1 MNLSRKTLLYTL
13 LISFLILVFFVGYLV
28 FLLPGLYVDHLNR
41 RHMDQFQ
48 DLHLDFVSRESYA
61 GLSSENP
68 MATFSFIVPRD
79 TGDLRVYSAALEGI
93 VTLKNDRLELMLEDL
108 KQSLADMES
117 GELAG
122 DEAFDLP
129 SLDSDSL
136 SQIFGETLESLPFEF
151 ERTAYTPL
159 EFSQEEARMN
169 VRRVSDRTS
178 LLGFGIRMDN
188 NEYMNLLA
196 LTVRDDDYV
205 ISWTSVVT
213 GSIEQILPVTTQSLP
228 MIVLV
233 VLGMGALASFLFS
246 GGIVRPIQKVSEHA
260 REMTEADYA
269 NVEPLEL
276 QTQDEISQLAGD
288 LDALY
293 AMLQSQYRN
302 LQEEHRR
309 QEVYLR
315 ASSHQLKT
323 PITASLLLIDGMIH
337 RVGRYADTEVTLP
350 KVREQ
355 LLRMQQT
362 VQSILD
368 LQKEGTEL
376 HLEPVDVRA
385 VLGQILQPHSV
396 LLQERSL
403 QVTIEGFCTLMADAK
418 LLEKVLD
425 SLIGNAVSYT
435 EPGGTLKITLGEGIR
450 ILNTPALVD
459 EQVFTHAF
467 EPFVSSSL
475 DTGRG
480 LGLYLAR
487 TYVRMMGLE
496 LQLVR
501 TGKGVEAY
509 VGD

>member
-13 LISFLILVFFVGYLV
+13 LISFLILAFFVGYLV
-28 FLLPGLYVDHLNR
+28 FLLPGLYVDHSNR

-48 DLHLDFVSRESYA
+48 DLHLEFVSQESYA

-68 MATFSFIVPRD
+68 MATFSLIVPRG

-93 VTLKNDRLELMLEDL
+93 VTLRDERLELMLEDL
-108 KQSLADMES
+108 KQSLADVES
-117 GELAG
+117 GVMTGDDPFELAN
-122 DEAFDLP
+122 F
-129 SLDSDSL
+129 DSDTLSL
-136 SQIFGETLESLPFEF
+136 IFGEALEALPFEF
-151 ERTAYTPL
+151 ERTAYTPF
-159 EFSQEEARMN
+159 EYSQEEVN
-169 VRRVSDRTS
+169 VNMRRVSDRTN
-178 LLGFGIRMDN
+178 LLGLSIHMDN
-188 NEYMNLLA
+188 NEYMNVLA
-196 LTVRDDDYV
+196 LTVRNDDYV

-213 GSIEQILPVTTQSLP
+213 ASIEQILPVTTQSLP

-246 GGIVRPIQKVSEHA
+246 SRIVRPIQKVSEHA
-260 REMTEADYA
+260 REMTEADYG
-269 NVEPLEL
+269 NVQPLEL
-276 QTQDEISQLAGD
+276 ETQDEISQLAGD

-293 AMLQSQYRN
+293 AILQSQYRD

-323 PITASLLLIDGMIH
+323 PITASLLLVDGMIH
-337 RVGRYADTEVTLP
+337 QVGRYADTMANLP
-350 KVREQ
+350 KVRDQ
-355 LLRMQQT
+355 LLRMQET
-362 VQSILD
+362 VQSILE
-368 LQKEGTEL
+368 LQKNGTEF
-376 HLEPVDVRA
+376 HLEKVDARA
-385 VLGQILQPHSV
+385 ALEQILQLHSV
-396 LLQERSL
+396 QLQERSL
-403 QVTIEGFCTLMADAK
+403 QVSIDGACTLMADAK

-425 SLIGNAVSYT
+425 SLIGNAISYT